1 MRSKGDLDTL
11 QALEDRRVDRIR
23 FCPNCGASL
32 EFVESEDRLRPY
44 CPRCARIHY
53 EQLKVGAGAL
63 IEQQGRLLLVQRTH
77 QPFRHRWNLPA
88 GYAEADEDPAETV
101 VREAREETGLEIT
114 IDNLMGVYFFDDD
127 PRGNGILIVYECHVV
142 RGRASECSE
151 GRNPT
156 FFASDQ
162 IPAELA
168 GGGHDQA
175 IIAWRDR
182 AAAGGDA
189 A

>member
-1 MRSKGDLDTL
+1 MG
-11 QALEDRRVDRIR
+11 

-32 EFVESEDRLRPY
+32 EIVESEGRLRPY

-63 IEQQGRLLLVQRTH
+63 VQHKGRLLLVQRTQ

-101 VREAREETGLEIT
+101 VREVREETGLEIELA
-114 IDNLMGVYFFDDD
+114 NLMGVYFFDDD
-127 PRGNGILIVYECHVV
+127 PRGNGILIVYECHAV
-142 RGRASECSE
+142 GGKLTESPE
-151 GRNPT
+151 GTNLT

-162 IPAELA
+162 IPPALA
-168 GGGHDQA
+168 GGGHNQA
-175 IIAWRDR
+175 IIAWQER
-182 AAAGGDA
+182 AEAGRDA